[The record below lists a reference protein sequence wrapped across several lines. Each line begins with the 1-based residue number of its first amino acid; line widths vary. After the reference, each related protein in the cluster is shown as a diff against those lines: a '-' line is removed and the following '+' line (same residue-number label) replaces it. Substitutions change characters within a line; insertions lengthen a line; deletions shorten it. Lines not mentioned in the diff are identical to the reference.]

1 MLSIIAAM
9 AVGVAVG
16 YALRRHFRTKYL
28 DRAILGTVALLLF
41 LMGVSVGGNRTLLAG
56 LSSLGVDALVLAAA
70 GTLGSVLAGAWV
82 YRKTFK
88 NRLNA

>member
-9 AVGVAVG
+9 AVGVAAG
-16 YALRRHFRTKYL
+16 YALRHHRWTKYL

-82 YRKTFK
+82 YRRAFK
-88 NRLNA
+88 NRMDA

>member
-16 YALRRHFRTKYL
+16 YALRHHCRTKYL
-28 DRAILGTVALLLF
+28 NRAILGTVALLLF

-56 LSSLGVDALVLAAA
+56 LSSLGSDALVLAIA
-70 GTLGSVLAGAWV
+70 GTLGSVWGGTWV
-82 YRKTFK
+82 YRRAFK
-88 NRLNA
+88 NRTDA

>member
-9 AVGVAVG
+9 AVGVAAG
-16 YALRRHFRTKYL
+16 YALRHRRWTKYL

-41 LMGVSVGGNRTLLAG
+41 LMGVSVGGNRSLLAG

-70 GTLGSVLAGAWV
+70 GTLGSVLTGAWV

>member
-9 AVGVAVG
+9 AVGVAAG
-16 YALRRHFRTKYL
+16 YALRHRRWTKYL

-41 LMGVSVGGNRTLLAG
+41 LMGVSVGGNRSLLAG

-82 YRKTFK
+82 YRRAFK
-88 NRLNA
+88 NRMDA

>member
-16 YALRRHFRTKYL
+16 YALRRHFLR
-28 DRAILGTVALLLF
+28 TVALLLF

-56 LSSLGVDALVLAAA
+56 LSSLGSDALVLAIA
-70 GTLGSVLAGAWV
+70 GTLGSVWVGTWV
-82 YRKTFK
+82 YRRAFK
-88 NRLNA
+88 NRTDA

>member
-9 AVGVAVG
+9 VAGMAVG
-16 YALRRHFRTKYL
+16 YALRHFRWTKYL

-41 LMGVSVGGNRTLLAG
+41 LMGVSVGGNRTLLAE
-56 LSSLGVDALVLAAA
+56 LSSLGSDALVLAIA
-70 GTLGSVLAGAWV
+70 GTLGSVLVGTWV

-88 NRLNA
+88 NHTDA

>member
-9 AVGVAVG
+9 AVGVAAG
-16 YALRRHFRTKYL
+16 YALRHHCWTKYL

-56 LSSLGVDALVLAAA
+56 LSSLGVDAFVLAVA
-70 GTLGSVLAGAWV
+70 GTAGSVLAGAWV
-82 YRKTFK
+82 YRRAFK
-88 NRLNA
+88 NRTDA